1 MALKKIISG
10 GRSGAEWA
18 ALDAAIEL
26 DIPYGGWVSRG
37 RQTPDGPVPDKY
49 KVLEE
54 LPSPAFTDR
63 AEKNV
68 SESDGTVLFTHGK
81 RTTETKLLEKI
92 TGKHRRYFLHI
103 DLSEL
108 PLHMAASVLRAWVDK
123 HGIEVLNVT
132 GPRPIGDPTIY
143 LEVYKVVQAAVR
155 LEPLGDNPTEE
166 KSR

>member
-1 MALKKIISG
+1 MGLKKIISG

-26 DIPYGGWVSRG
+26 GIPYGGWVSKG

-54 LPSPAFTDR
+54 LPSRAFTDR
-63 AEKNV
+63 TEKNV

-81 RTTETKLLEKI
+81 RTTETTLLTELAQR
-92 TGKHRRYFLHI
+92 HRRHFLHI
-103 DLSEL
+103 DLREL
-108 PLHMAASVLRAWVDK
+108 ALHMAASALRAWIDK

-132 GPRPIGDPTIY
+132 GPRSIGDPTIY
-143 LEVYKVVQAAVR
+143 MEVYKVVQAAVR
-155 LEPLGDNPTEE
+155 SEPLGDMPTEE
-166 KSR
+166 RSK

>member
-1 MALKKIISG
+1 MDLKKIISG
-10 GRSGAEWA
+10 GRCGAEWA

-26 DIPYGGWVSRG
+26 GIPYGGWVSKG

-54 LPSPAFTDR
+54 LSSSAFTDR

-68 SESDGTVLFTHGK
+68 SDSDGTVLFTHGI
-81 RTTETKLLEKI
+81 RTTEKRLLTEL
-92 TGKHRRYFLHI
+92 TQKHRRHFLHI

-108 PLHMAASVLRAWVDK
+108 ALDMAASVLRAWIDK

-132 GPRPIGDPTIY
+132 GPRTI
-143 LEVYKVVQAAVR
+143 LEMT
-155 LEPLGDNPTEE
+155 TEN
-166 KSR
+166 